1 MSRLLF
7 NDSAVREVTAGYA
20 TRAPL
25 AFHKCLP
32 GYEPT
37 PLRALPELA
46 ARLGLGQILLK
57 DESSRFGLPAF
68 KILGASWAVYRSIT
82 GLLGHEPHDWST
94 IDELAARVDPLRPLE
109 LVTATDGNHGR
120 AVARVAAW
128 LGFGA
133 RIFVPRGTVQ
143 ARIDGIE
150 SEGATVIMVDGTYD
164 EAVARAADSQS
175 ARSLMIQDTS
185 WPGYEEIP
193 GWVIEGYST
202 IFWEIE
208 DALAA
213 SGERG
218 PDVVIVQ
225 VGVGALAAAV
235 VSHYRRTGIESI
247 PRIVS
252 VEPTSA
258 ACALAAFEQG
268 RIVTVPGPHDSIMA
282 GLNCGTLATGA
293 WPLVR
298 DGIDCFMGIDDER
311 ARQAM
316 REFATCG
323 IVSGESGA
331 ASLATLLELTDDP
344 DAPTARQ
351 RLDINSDTRV
361 LIFLTEGATD
371 PAAYEQIVG
380 RTPAAVRKPL
390 G

>member
-1 MSRLLF
+1 MF
-7 NDSAVREVTAGYA
+7 NGKVVLEVTGGYA

-25 AFHKCLP
+25 PFHKCLP

-37 PLRALPELA
+37 PLRTLPELA
-46 ARLGLGQILLK
+46 SRLGLGEILLK

-68 KILGASWAVYRSIT
+68 KILGASWAVYRSIA
-82 GLLGHEPHDWST
+82 GLLGHELRDWPT
-94 IDELAARVDPLRPLE
+94 IDELKARVDPLRPVE

-128 LGFGA
+128 LGLGA

-150 SEGATVIMVDGTYD
+150 SEGATVIVVDGTYD
-164 EAVARAADSQS
+164 KAVARAADSQS
-175 ARSLMIQDTS
+175 ERSLMIQDTS

-208 DALAA
+208 DALSAT
-213 SGERG
+213 GERG

-235 VSHYRRTGIESI
+235 VSQYRRMDLDSA
-247 PRIVS
+247 PRIIS
-252 VEPTSA
+252 VEPANA

-268 RIVTVPGPHDSIMA
+268 HVVTVPGPHDSIMA
-282 GLNCGTLATGA
+282 GLNCGTLATGV
-293 WPLVR
+293 WPLIR
-298 DGIDCFMGIDDER
+298 DGIDCFMAIGDER

-316 REFATCG
+316 REFAACG

-331 ASLATLLELTDDP
+331 AGLAALLELTEGP
-344 DAPTARQ
+344 DASTARQ
-351 RLDINSDTRV
+351 RLDIHSDTRV
-361 LIFLTEGATD
+361 LLFLTEGATD
-371 PAAYEQIVG
+371 PIAYEQIVG
-380 RTPAAVRKPL
+380 RAPAAVGRPP